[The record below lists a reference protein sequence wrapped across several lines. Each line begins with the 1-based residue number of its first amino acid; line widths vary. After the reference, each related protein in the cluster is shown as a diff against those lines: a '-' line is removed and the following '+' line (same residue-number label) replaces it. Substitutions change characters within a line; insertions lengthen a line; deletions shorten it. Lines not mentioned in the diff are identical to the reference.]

1 MVTSKLRV
9 LILTALTAAICVV
22 GSTIKVPGFITTA
35 ALDSAPAFLSVVYL
49 SPIYSGFAALLGHF
63 ATALTS
69 GFPLGIFH
77 ILIAAEMFA
86 IVTVFNILHK
96 KGFSI
101 VKWLFLVLTNGLI
114 SPIPFYFIISPQ
126 FYFASLPSL
135 LIATIINVVVVIL
148 IMPVLNK
155 ILRQWKVLNL

>member
-1 MVTSKLRV
+1 M
-9 LILTALTAAICVV
+9 
-22 GSTIKVPGFITTA
+22 
-35 ALDSAPAFLSVVYL
+35 
-49 SPIYSGFAALLGHF
+49 PI
-63 ATALTS
+63 ALTS

-114 SPIPFYFIISPQ
+114 SPMPFYFIISPQ